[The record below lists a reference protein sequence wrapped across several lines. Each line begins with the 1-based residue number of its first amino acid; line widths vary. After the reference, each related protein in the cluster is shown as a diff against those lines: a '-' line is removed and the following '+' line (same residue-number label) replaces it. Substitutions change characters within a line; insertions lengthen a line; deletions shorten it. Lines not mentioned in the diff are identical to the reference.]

1 MIALPFI
8 LANPGSLV
16 LTSAFVDISLNPDE
30 RIHMTIPALF
40 AQMNALADP
49 TRSRLLL
56 ALERNE
62 LTVNELTSILQLPQS
77 TVSRHLKLLGA
88 EGWVDAR
95 AEATSRHYR
104 IATDSL
110 DAATRRMWQI
120 VRDEVMHSNGAEQ
133 DARRMQ
139 AVLAERSTRSQ
150 QFFSTSAGQWDKMRQ
165 ELFGRRADVALLGLL
180 DESWLIADLGCG
192 TGAVSQSIAPFVEE
206 VIAVDESSAMLS
218 AARKRLNEL
227 QNVDLRNGRL
237 EALPIAD
244 GEVDV
249 ALLFL
254 VLHYVADPQR
264 VIDEAVRILKPRGR
278 LLVLDMMPHER
289 QDLRQTM
296 GHVWQGFDRKM
307 LGGWMQ
313 TAGLE
318 EFRYQPLPADPDA
331 KGPLLFTASAR
342 RIAATAKGSKRA
354 KTHEAPV
361 MKTA

>member
-1 MIALPFI
+1 MSI
-8 LANPGSLV
+8 PG
-16 LTSAFVDISLNPDE
+16 
-30 RIHMTIPALF
+30 LF
-40 AQMNALADP
+40 AQMTALADS

-95 AEATSRHYR
+95 AEGTSRYYR

-120 VRDEVMHSNGAEQ
+120 VREEVLRTNAAEQ

-139 AVLAERSTRSQ
+139 AVLSERSTRSQ

-165 ELFGRRADVALLGLL
+165 DLFGRRADVALLGLL
-180 DESWLIADLGCG
+180 DESWVVADLGCG
-192 TGAVSQSIAPFVEE
+192 TGSVTQSIAPFVQR
-206 VIAVDESSAMLS
+206 VIAVDESNPMLT
-218 AARKRLNEL
+218 AARKRLHGL
-227 QNVDLRNGRL
+227 QNVDIRQGRL
-237 EALPIAD
+237 ESLPLAD
-244 GEVDV
+244 GEADV

-254 VLHYVADPQR
+254 VLHYAADPQR
-264 VIDEAVRILKPRGR
+264 VIDEAVRALKPPGK

-296 GHVWQGFDRKM
+296 GHVWQGFDRTV
-307 LGGWMQ
+307 LGEWMQ
-313 TAGLE
+313 SAGLE
-318 EFRYQPLPADPDA
+318 EFRYQPLPADPEA
-331 KGPLLFTASAR
+331 KGPLLFTASAKR
-342 RIAATAKGSKRA
+342 SAAAGRNSKRRKA
-354 KTHEAPV
+354 DDSPF